1 MAISHPVLRTVPPK
15 PAFGVETD
23 DWNNV
28 ECMNSERTR
37 GVDSI
42 SLLPSI
48 QCGTIPDSRLAAAI
62 GTRVTD
68 APIEAPASSARF
80 GSRGWRLGRRHV
92 PQVRLDLP
100 DAKTGVATTR
110 TGPPQRFQNFQ

>member
-1 MAISHPVLRTVPPK
+1 MSHPVLRSMPPK
-15 PAFGVETD
+15 PACGVETD

-28 ECMNSERTR
+28 ECMNSETR
-37 GVDSI
+37 GVDAK

-48 QCGTIPDSRLAAAI
+48 QCGNIPDSKLAAAI

-68 APIEAPASSARF
+68 APIKAPASSARF
-80 GSRGWRLGRRHV
+80 GSRGWRLGRRHL

-110 TGPPQRFQNFQ
+110 TGPPQRSQNLQ